1 MTQAQAVLRPS
12 RPVIVAGAGRS
23 ASAQDRE
30 GPAAARS
37 TDAIALDAPDDR
49 LIVIVDRRPLVGQCL
64 LASLRDADAQMRFET
79 FASLGQWHQDTS

>member
-1 MTQAQAVLRPS
+1 MFEAK
-12 RPVIVAGAGRS
+12 
-23 ASAQDRE
+23 
-30 GPAAARS
+30 
-37 TDAIALDAPDDR
+37 TDAEAGSGAAVSPDDR